1 MPTDLRRKISKSQV
15 LTEIKNIV
23 FVLLGCLLLA
33 FADAAFLTP
42 CNIVSGGV
50 ASVGII
56 VNYFVEPSIGVDIT
70 DFVIDG
76 VQVVLWVVGLC
87 TLGKKFSLNTLVAS
101 LAYPLFYTILYR
113 FMHIGNLLGI
123 EGRALYPDPQI
134 CKRLNF

>member
-1 MPTDLRRKISKSQV
+1 MPTELRRRISKSQV
-15 LTEIKNIV
+15 LTEIKNVI

-56 VNYFVEPSIGVDIT
+56 VNYYVEPLIHFDIT

-76 VQVVLWVVGLC
+76 VQVILWIVGLSPSAKSFHS
-87 TLGKKFSLNTLVAS
+87 TPWWLLWPTPFSTRSFIGS
-101 LAYPLFYTILYR
+101 LAF
-113 FMHIGNLLGI
+113 GN
-123 EGRALYPDPQI
+123 
-134 CKRLNF
+134 F